1 MQLITAVA
9 RREKTTTT
17 ARNGNDNALF
27 ISLRTLLLL
36 IFVVVE
42 LSSLLSG
49 WQETPRRTLDDAR
62 AKWRAYETI

>member
-17 ARNGNDNALF
+17 ARSGNGALF
-27 ISLRTLLLL
+27 ISLQTVAVV
-36 IFVVVE
+36 FVVVE

-62 AKWRAYETI
+62 AKWRA